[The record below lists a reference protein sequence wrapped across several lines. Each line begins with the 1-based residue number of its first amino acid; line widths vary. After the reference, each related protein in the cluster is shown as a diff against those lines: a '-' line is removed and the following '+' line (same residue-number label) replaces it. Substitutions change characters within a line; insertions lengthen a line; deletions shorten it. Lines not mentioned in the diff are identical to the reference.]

1 MWVDTCLPVD
11 HESPK
16 VDQDHADGPNCDQG
30 GLEVKSGQDESH
42 HENRPQ
48 GYAKRDQG
56 VCNPKNR
63 EMRNQKTF
71 IVKHAEMRRA
81 KFRTI
86 IVLL

>member
-16 VDQDHADGPNCDQG
+16 VDQDHADGPNGDQG

-63 EMRNQKTF
+63 EIRK
-71 IVKHAEMRRA
+71 
-81 KFRTI
+81 
-86 IVLL
+86 LLLWNMLKWDEQYPAL